1 MNSILIGKI
10 VNIHGIKGEVKIYPY
25 TDDIENLAKTKIVY
39 LDKNLKQKYNIS
51 CRVQKNMLL
60 VKIKG
65 IDTIEQAEKLRN
77 KEVYVS
83 RESLDELEEGSYY
96 IEDLLG
102 LEIVDMND
110 NHIGTLK
117 YIWSTGANDV
127 YEVET
132 KEHGNIYLPAIKQV
146 IKKVDIENKKI
157 YVEIME
163 GLI

>member
-1 MNSILIGKI
+1 
-10 VNIHGIKGEVKIYPY
+10 
-25 TDDIENLAKTKIVY
+25 
-39 LDKNLKQKYNIS
+39 
-51 CRVQKNMLL
+51 MLL

-110 NHIGTLK
+110 NRIGTLK